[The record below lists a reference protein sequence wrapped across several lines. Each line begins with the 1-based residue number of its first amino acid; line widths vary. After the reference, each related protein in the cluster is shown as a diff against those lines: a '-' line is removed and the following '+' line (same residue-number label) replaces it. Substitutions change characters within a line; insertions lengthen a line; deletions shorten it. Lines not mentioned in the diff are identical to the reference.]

1 MSIRKNSE
9 IPSIPGNEGTTI
21 KQHFHPRNTLSG
33 IRFSL
38 AEFTLEVG
46 KKSHPHKLK
55 SSEVYFILEGRGVL
69 HVNEELFEMN
79 KGDSAYVPSMS
90 KQFIENSGEVDLRFL
105 CIVDPAWKAEDEMI
119 LQ

>member
-21 KQHFHPRNTLSG
+21 KQHFHPHNTLNG

-46 KKSHPHKLK
+46 KKSLPHKLK
-55 SSEVYFILEGRGVL
+55 SSEVYFILEGKGIL
-69 HVNEELFEMN
+69 HVNDELFEIA
-79 KGDSAYVPSMS
+79 KGDSAYVSPMS
-90 KQFIENSGEVDLRFL
+90 KQFIENSGEVDLKFL
-105 CIVDPAWKAEDEMI
+105 CIVDPAWKEKDEMI
-119 LQ
+119 L

>member
-1 MSIRKNSE
+1 MSLRKNSE
-9 IPSIPGNEGTTI
+9 IPFIPGNEGTAI
-21 KQHFHPRNTLSG
+21 KQHFHPHNTLNG

-46 KKSHPHKLK
+46 KKSIPHKLK
-55 SSEVYFILEGRGVL
+55 SSEVYFILQGKGVL
-69 HVNEELFEMN
+69 HVNDEFFEMV
-79 KGDSAYVPSMS
+79 KGDSAFISPMS
-90 KQFIENSGEVDLRFL
+90 KQFIENSGEEDLRFL